1 MNDFDDYHD
10 RAHRDADKLPGSAV
24 IMAVFVGAAL
34 ALVVAL
40 AVWVL

>member
-10 RAHRDADKLPGSAV
+10 RAYRDADKLPGSAV
-24 IMAVFVGAAL
+24 IMAVFVGVVL